1 MYFCSSR
8 VAARG
13 ILLADSNS
21 EGFNDD
27 NDQVPADATSRLSSE
42 EVSLSSLSCLRARI
56 RRLQHSAIQRWPLV
70 NFLFFIF
77 NVKMQWFCIY
87 VFTCHSC
94 YFLDMH
100 KPFFSISYFFRCFRL
115 STGSCNWCS
124 VQTSCSFTLKVA
136 QHPFLSINYKL
147 TLGQNQN
154 YILPKLPAVGW
165 PVLLVN

>member
-42 EVSLSSLSCLRARI
+42 EVSVSSLSCLRARI

-77 NVKMQWFCIY
+77 NVKMQ
-87 VFTCHSC
+87 
-94 YFLDMH
+94 
-100 KPFFSISYFFRCFRL
+100 
-115 STGSCNWCS
+115 
-124 VQTSCSFTLKVA
+124 
-136 QHPFLSINYKL
+136 
-147 TLGQNQN
+147 
-154 YILPKLPAVGW
+154 
-165 PVLLVN
+165 